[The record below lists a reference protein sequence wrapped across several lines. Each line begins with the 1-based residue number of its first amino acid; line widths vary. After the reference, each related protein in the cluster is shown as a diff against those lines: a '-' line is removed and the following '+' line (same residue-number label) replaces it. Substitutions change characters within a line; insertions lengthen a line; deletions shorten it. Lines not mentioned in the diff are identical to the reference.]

1 MIKQLKKKIIK
12 NNYNEKN
19 FTNYISSRPLAI
31 GWADEKYD
39 DLTDSQIKTILEKLE
54 DHQKTVD
61 FLQCV
66 EIVRGSKIKRRF
78 LRHQIKKIKCR
89 LKYEELNAN
98 YKKEVDINID
108 IEKLRE
114 LEKKQEEI
122 EKNKPKLVNLEE
134 FKVTDTESLLYL
146 AKVRLF
152 NNDPNIAIKLKNEK
166 YLNFKPSQFIS
177 FDDIIILTEQEFF
190 KVPLEYKEDKLKHRK
205 IIFEFK
211 KEKKK
216 KNYRL
221 IEKTLATPTMQQ
233 ATGKGI

>member
-1 MIKQLKKKIIK
+1 MKKISLI
-12 NNYNEKN
+12 
-19 FTNYISSRPLAI
+19 ISLVLLWSNI

-190 KVPLEYKEDKLKHRK
+190 EVPLEYKEDKLKHRK

-211 KEKKK
+211 KEKKNK
-216 KNYRL
+216 KL
-221 IEKTLATPTMQQ
+221 
-233 ATGKGI
+233 

>member
-1 MIKQLKKKIIK
+1 MKKLLSIIFLSFVWC
-12 NNYNEKN
+12 NV
-19 FTNYISSRPLAI
+19 

-108 IEKLRE
+108 KEKLRE

-166 YLNFKPSQFIS
+166 
-177 FDDIIILTEQEFF
+177 
-190 KVPLEYKEDKLKHRK
+190 
-205 IIFEFK
+205 
-211 KEKKK
+211 
-216 KNYRL
+216 
-221 IEKTLATPTMQQ
+221 
-233 ATGKGI
+233 

>member
-1 MIKQLKKKIIK
+1 MKKLLSIIFFSFVWC
-12 NNYNEKN
+12 NV
-19 FTNYISSRPLAI
+19 

-108 IEKLRE
+108 KEKLRE

-211 KEKKK
+211 KEKKNK
-216 KNYRL
+216 KL
-221 IEKTLATPTMQQ
+221 
-233 ATGKGI
+233 